1 MTNCMTVPSPVG
13 NLLLTSNGSAVT
25 GLWLEGQKYYA
36 RTVQEPTRE
45 NPDDPALRQAQAWLA
60 AYFAGEF
67 PLPPLPPLAPEGT
80 AFQRRVWDL
89 LLAIPYGSTTTY
101 GTLARELGL
110 SPASARAVGS
120 AVGHNPI
127 SILIPCHRVLGA
139 DGRLT
144 GYAGGLERKRFLLE
158 LEQRAAGS

>member
-1 MTNCMTVPSPVG
+1 MIRRSGRPRHGWPRILPGSSPSLPFRP
-13 NLLLTSNGSAVT
+13 
-25 GLWLEGQKYYA
+25 WI
-36 RTVQEPTRE
+36 RQEPRF
-45 NPDDPALRQAQAWLA
+45 N
-60 AYFAGEF
+60 AGY
-67 PLPPLPPLAPEGT
+67 GS
-80 AFQRRVWDL
+80 L

>member
-60 AYFAGEF
+60 AYFAGEL
-67 PLPPLPPLAPEGT
+67 PLPPLPPLDPAGT
-80 AFQRRVWDL
+80 PFQRRVWDL

-120 AVGHNPI
+120 